1 MRRLPYL
8 FFSSLFFILFHCSDR
23 QIKEPIENNYSCSDS
38 SDLPNYPENF
48 IKREASKDYLE
59 NPLLKHKF
67 SRKSLNIANAY
78 GMIPFLKRLIKLKD
92 AEGKKANSHDHA
104 LELNKLKLRLNA
116 AIKFATIDITG
127 SASEMHCYSERMN
140 DFLRVLQNRERES
153 IKNYTILSILVTAG
167 FTILSGGVQWQSDTV
182 QSGVNLIGGAFA
194 GFLGYK
200 ATTYSIEIDFI
211 PEKKVLEEFWNPPV
225 QSSIFSE
232 PLWYLIN
239 HQPDLD
245 NKEKSLRKELIHHW
259 AQSYYLEIEDLTERE
274 AAISSFFDPQKKHTI
289 EDLISIREM
298 NRQIGISIQLT
309 LQDIKLLDREIDLN
323 SENQQ
328 ENDEF

>member
-1 MRRLPYL
+1 MSR
-8 FFSSLFFILFHCSDR
+8 ILFLFIFSLSFIFLQCRDK

-48 IKREASKDYLE
+48 IKREVSKEYLE
-59 NPLLKHKF
+59 NPLLKDKF

-78 GMIPFLKRLIKLKD
+78 GMIPLLKKMIKLKN
-92 AEGKKANSHDHA
+92 AEGNKAIAHDHII
-104 LELNKLKLRLNA
+104 ELNKLKLRLNA

-153 IKNYTILSILVTAG
+153 IKEYTILSILVTAG
-167 FTILSGGVQWQSDTV
+167 FTILSGGVQWQSDTI
-182 QSGVNLIGGAFA
+182 QSGVNLFGGAFA

-200 ATTYSIEIDFI
+200 ATTYAIEIDFI

-225 QSSIFSE
+225 HSSIFSE

-259 AQSYYLEIEDLTERE
+259 AQSYYLDIEDINERE
-274 AAISSFFDPQKKHTI
+274 AAISRFFVPAKKHTI
-289 EDLISIREM
+289 DDLILIREM
-298 NRQIGISIQLT
+298 NRQIGIAIQLT

-323 SENQQ
+323 SENEQ
-328 ENDEF
+328 END